1 MSEDS
6 PIEESIWYVYI
17 LECNDATLYTGITNN
32 LENRLH
38 QHNHSK
44 TAAKYTRVRR
54 PVKLVYQ
61 EEQENK
67 SEALKREY
75 TIKKLSRIEK
85 LRLIN

>member
-17 LECNDATLYTGITNN
+17 LECNDTTLYTGITNN

-38 QHNHSK
+38 QHNHGK